1 MKKALAL
8 LLLLPTLALSQKF
21 QKSELPYTSSSGK
34 VYHVGDTIVIGS
46 PADFSNQFS
55 YYFMGNKLTST
66 VSAVTTHKVGEE
78 VKTYDKRYRGEIIK
92 QFRIYP
98 DGDTYVVTNKTFN
111 YLINIEKGLETG
123 EILTPKLM
131 ELINNKPTVFSDS
144 IAYLAYLKRKE
155 NINTENVKEFLFLF
169 DRKKYNSV
177 REDEFA
183 FHSQMKE
190 THLFLNEAINEI
202 DVSKTYFIKFKN
214 EIGNFDFDSHSFPL
228 AWDGNGAQIL
238 NNTWSSFVP
247 EDINKSG
254 IKLTDLRVYFSNYK
268 DFKHLPLSIEKA
280 QHLINHRK
288 SSSGNVDRNV
298 YMIVQFKI
306 EKLVDKEDF
315 EHALK
320 LKGDNYLICEIQR
333 IDFFEDDQ
341 ILYNYLN
348 TVEK

>member
-1 MKKALAL
+1 MKRVLAL
-8 LLLLPTLALSQKF
+8 FLLLPALALSQKF

-131 ELINNKPTVFSDS
+131 ELIDNKPTVFSDS

-169 DRKKYNSV
+169 DRNKYNSV

-183 FHSQMKE
+183 FHNQMKG
-190 THLFLNEAINEI
+190 TQSFLNETIKDI
-202 DVSKTYFIKFKN
+202 DTSKTYFIRFDN
-214 EIGNFDFDSHSFPL
+214 EIGNFDFDLLSFPL
-228 AWDGNGAQIL
+228 LWNGNGTQIL

-254 IKLTDLRVYFSNYK
+254 IKLTDLRIYFSNYE
-268 DFKHLPLSIEKA
+268 DFKHLPLPTEKA

-288 SSSGNVDRNV
+288 SSSGNVNRKV
-298 YMIVQFKI
+298 YMGIQFEIK
-306 EKLVDKEDF
+306 KLVGNEDL
-315 EHALK
+315 EQGLK
-320 LKGDNYLICEIQR
+320 FKGDNYLICEIKR
-333 IDFFEDDQ
+333 IDFFEDALF
-341 ILYNYLN
+341 LYNYLN